1 MTTERTDDTIL
12 RRRYGWEFFIS
23 HVKNDTPLAQRL
35 KAELDPPASVFLDVE
50 HISASDQ
57 WRAVL
62 GEALRSSLVY
72 VFLIPPKWE
81 TYTWQDE
88 EMTIADHLYR
98 NNQQTRRIVPIYLD
112 RDRVPPA
119 DEVPFGLAR
128 FPGMALPDSNDLSA
142 ARQELRDTLRKIK
155 PIEAQRVERE
165 DAARETAARV
175 TSGGWRG
182 LLSTPVATGFVRPLF
197 TALIALI
204 VLTTLAL
211 IGCAVASIW
220 TVAAYRALV
229 ILGVLLAVLIALT
242 LGLLYAGLRTV
253 VEVNRRGIKGA

>member
-1 MTTERTDDTIL
+1 MTTERTDDAIL

-23 HVKNDTPLAQRL
+23 HVRSDTPLAERL
-35 KAELDPPASVFLDVE
+35 KAELDPPSSVFLDAE
-50 HISASDQ
+50 HIDASDQ

-62 GEALRSSLVY
+62 RDALRSSLVY
-72 VFLIPPKWE
+72 VFLIPPKSE

-98 NNQQTRRIVPIYLD
+98 TNQQTRRIVPIYLD
-112 RDRVPPA
+112 CDRVPPA

-128 FPGMALPDSNDLSA
+128 FSGMALPDSNDLSA
-142 ARQELRDTLRKIK
+142 ARRELRETLRKIK

-165 DAARETAARV
+165 EAARDTAALL
-175 TSGGWRG
+175 SKSGWRA
-182 LLSTPVATGFVRPLF
+182 LVSTTAATGPMKLLF
-197 TALIALI
+197 SALVALM

-211 IGCAVASIW
+211 IGCAIASIW
-220 TVAAYRALV
+220 TVAAYRALG
-229 ILGVLLAVLIALT
+229 ILGVLWAALVALT
-242 LGLLYAGLRTV
+242 LGLLYVGLRTV